1 MKFSFVMACS
11 KFVQTNDIPN
21 LNGMSLKLVAKDD
34 AAAVHPVRVMD
45 IATGKKA
52 MPFLH
57 VCFALF
63 YYRDYIKDA
72 KLTKLFELALMFSR
86 LRNLR
91 LMRKVNAI
99 LADKGLVLFKFT
111 PEMEKLEKDLD
122 IHHAEARKFG
132 FDPSLYLDETTD
144 EDDVPQCS
152 NEWCCKQNTEAGKA
166 SDNVV
171 VITDCNGVDWFVL
184 IVRKNGPGR
193 AQLAWAGG
201 FVDPGESFEDCSE
214 RELGEE
220 MDMKVQGSKDSYTTN
235 KTILTNVLHPDWDP
249 RAKFPFGMEVGATV
263 THFHFT
269 TPSPQ

>member
-1 MKFSFVMACS
+1 MSCS
-11 KFVQTNDIPN
+11 KPVMINDLPN

-34 AAAVHPVRVMD
+34 AAFVRLVRVMD

-57 VCFALF
+57 VWFALF

-72 KLTKLFELALMFSR
+72 KLTKLFELALLFSR

-91 LMRKVNAI
+91 LMRKVNTI
-99 LADKGLVLFKFT
+99 LLEKNKDLVLFKFT
-111 PEMEKLEKDLD
+111 PEMDELEKNLDL
-122 IHHAEARKFG
+122 HLAKAHEFG

-144 EDDVPQCS
+144 DDDVPQCS
-152 NEWCCKQNTEAGKA
+152 NDWCCKQNPEHGKA
-166 SDNVV
+166 GDNVV
-171 VITDCNGVDWFVL
+171 VMTDSEGVDWFVL

-193 AQLAWAGG
+193 NQLAWAGG
-201 FVDPGESFEDCSE
+201 FVDPDESFVSCSR

-220 MDMKVQGSKDSYTTN
+220 LGVKVKGSKRSYTIT
-235 KTILTNVLHPDWDP
+235 KTILPPVLHNDWDP

-263 THFHFT
+263 THYHFNHP
-269 TPSPQ
+269 TPSE

>member
-1 MKFSFVMACS
+1 MACS
-11 KFVQTNDIPN
+11 QFALTNDLPN
-21 LNGMSLKLVAKDD
+21 LNGKSIKLAAKDD
-34 AAAVHPVRVMD
+34 AAFVRLVRVMD

-57 VCFALF
+57 VWFALF
-63 YYRDYIKDA
+63 YYRDYRKDM
-72 KLTKLFELALMFSR
+72 KLAKLFELALVFSR

-91 LMRKVNAI
+91 LIRKVNAI

-122 IHHAEARKFG
+122 RHIVEAHECG
-132 FDPSLYLDETTD
+132 FDPSMYLDETTD

-152 NEWCCKQNTEAGKA
+152 NERCCKQNTEPGKA

-171 VITDCNGVDWFVL
+171 VVTDCDGVDWFVL

-201 FVDPGESFEDCSE
+201 FVDPNESFEDCSE

-220 MDMKVQGSKDSYTTN
+220 MDMSVQGSYRVAKTT
-235 KTILTNVLHPDWDP
+235 LPHVLHSDWDP

-263 THFHFT
+263 THYNFPTH
-269 TPSPQ
+269 Q

>member
-1 MKFSFVMACS
+1 MACS
-11 KFVQTNDIPN
+11 QFALTNATPN

-57 VCFALF
+57 VWFALY

-72 KLTKLFELALMFSR
+72 KLTELFELALVFSR

-111 PEMEKLEKDLD
+111 PAMVELEKDRELH
-122 IHHAEARKFG
+122 IAKAEKVG
-132 FDPSLYLDETTD
+132 FEYLLYLDETTD

-152 NEWCCKQNTEAGKA
+152 NDWCCKQNTQPGKA

-171 VITDCNGVDWFVL
+171 VITDCDGVDWFVL

-193 AQLAWAGG
+193 DQLAWAGG
-201 FVDPGESFEDCSE
+201 FVDPNESFVDCAA
-214 RELGEE
+214 RELAEE
-220 MDMKVQGSKDSYTTN
+220 MNVKVHGSYTAK
-235 KTILTNVLHPDWDP
+235 KTITAKQTVLPNVHHEDWDP
-249 RAKFPFGMEVGATV
+249 RAKFIFGMEVGATV
-263 THFHFT
+263 THFHFL